1 MPVQLEFGDPER
13 GDEVIIP
20 VAPEALPEDDRGAYP
35 EDACEADT
43 WKRFDEYPQ
52 KMARATAHLDA
63 IPSDWKPPVPLHDK
77 VAAAKKK
84 MGRARPQ
91 MVPEEEPDDEDFE
104 VPLGDDG
111 RPRGE
116 TACLEEADRLR
127 EEHHAILRLPEYY
140 RKLGL
145 DESVIDLD
153 KIERAFVKAYKRLQ
167 KNPHNKPKHLLEMD
181 YDDLTVAQVCVM
193 EHAKHTWAARGL
205 GKVTRA
211 ADFIGKQARVVRAFG
226 GDRVRARERAAREKA
241 EAPAK
246 AEAAASKLLKRH
258 WKAGDVGTTSAG
270 FSEVKAPPPPQKFHP
285 PEVEINRGIY
295 GFDVPEPP
303 PVSEAELAAL
313 LRGAELVSEAPKE
326 AEPGAKKPF
335 NPFLVSH

>member
-1 MPVQLEFGDPER
+1 MIER
-13 GDEVIIP
+13 
-20 VAPEALPEDDRGAYP
+20 
-35 EDACEADT
+35 C
-43 WKRFDEYPQ
+43 
-52 KMARATAHLDA
+52 
-63 IPSDWKPPVPLHDK
+63 
-77 VAAAKKK
+77 
-84 MGRARPQ
+84 
-91 MVPEEEPDDEDFE
+91 
-104 VPLGDDG
+104 
-111 RPRGE
+111 
-116 TACLEEADRLR
+116 
-127 EEHHAILRLPEYY
+127 
-140 RKLGL
+140 
-145 DESVIDLD
+145 VID
-153 KIERAFVKAYKRLQ
+153 KAYKRLQ

-211 ADFIGKQARVVRAFG
+211 ADLIGKQARVVRAFG
-226 GDRVRARERAAREKA
+226 GDRVRARERAEREA
-241 EAPAK
+241 VEAPAK

-270 FSEVKAPPPPQKFHP
+270 FSEVKAPPPPKKFHP

-313 LRGAELVSEAPKE
+313 LRGAELVREAPKE

>member
-1 MPVQLEFGDPER
+1 M
-13 GDEVIIP
+13 
-20 VAPEALPEDDRGAYP
+20 
-35 EDACEADT
+35 
-43 WKRFDEYPQ
+43 
-52 KMARATAHLDA
+52 
-63 IPSDWKPPVPLHDK
+63 PLHEK

-91 MVPEEEPDDEDFE
+91 MVPEEQPDDDEDFE

-127 EEHHAILRLPEYY
+127 EEHQHILRLPEYY

-153 KIERAFVKAYKRLQ
+153 KIERAFVKAYKKLQ
-167 KNPHNKPKHLLEMD
+167 KNKEGKPKHLLEID

-211 ADFIGKQARVVRAFG
+211 ADLVGKQARVVRAFG
-226 GDRVRARERAAREKA
+226 GDRVRARERAEREAA

-270 FSEVKAPPPPQKFHP
+270 FSEVKAPPPAQKVPSSRSRDQPRHLRLRRARAAAGVRGRARGAP
-285 PEVEINRGIY
+285 PRRG
-295 GFDVPEPP
+295 
-303 PVSEAELAAL
+303 ARA
-313 LRGAELVSEAPKE
+313 RGAEGGGAGGERSFTEVPR
-326 AEPGAKKPF
+326 EPR
-335 NPFLVSH
+335 

>member
-35 EDACEADT
+35 EDTCEADT

-63 IPSDWKPPVPLHDK
+63 IPSDWKPPVPLHEK

-91 MVPEEEPDDEDFE
+91 MVPEEVIDDEDFD

-116 TACLEEADRLR
+116 TACLAEADRLR
-127 EEHHAILRLPEYY
+127 EEHQHILRLPEYY

-153 KIERAFVKAYKRLQ
+153 KIERAFVKAYKKLR

-181 YDDLTVAQVCVM
+181 YDCLLYTSPSP
-193 EHAKHTWAARGL
+193 R
-205 GKVTRA
+205 
-211 ADFIGKQARVVRAFG
+211 
-226 GDRVRARERAAREKA
+226 DRSLSRM
-241 EAPAK
+241 P
-246 AEAAASKLLKRH
+246 S
-258 WKAGDVGTTSAG
+258 SA
-270 FSEVKAPPPPQKFHP
+270 
-285 PEVEINRGIY
+285 
-295 GFDVPEPP
+295 
-303 PVSEAELAAL
+303 
-313 LRGAELVSEAPKE
+313 
-326 AEPGAKKPF
+326 
-335 NPFLVSH
+335 

>member
-35 EDACEADT
+35 EDTCEADT

-84 MGRARPQ
+84 MGRALPQ

-104 VPLGDDG
+104 VALGDDG

-153 KIERAFVKAYKRLQ
+153 KIERAFVKAYKKLQ
-167 KNPHNKPKHLLEMD
+167 KNPHGKAKHLLEID

-211 ADFIGKQARVVRAFG
+211 ADLVGKQARVVRAFG
-226 GDRVRARERAAREKA
+226 GDRVRARERAEREKA
-241 EAPAK
+241 EAPRRPRPRRR
-246 AEAAASKLLKRH
+246 SC
-258 WKAGDVGTTSAG
+258 
-270 FSEVKAPPPPQKFHP
+270 
-285 PEVEINRGIY
+285 
-295 GFDVPEPP
+295 
-303 PVSEAELAAL
+303 
-313 LRGAELVSEAPKE
+313 
-326 AEPGAKKPF
+326 
-335 NPFLVSH
+335 